1 MEVALVSKPVVA
13 IVGRPNVGKSTLFN
27 RIVGNRIS
35 IVEDKPSITRDRLYA
50 EGEWLNNHFLV
61 VDTGGLDLND
71 ETELK
76 DEVRQQAELAIEEAE
91 VVLFVV
97 DGRAGIKP
105 MDREVANLLRRSDK
119 PVILTVNKVDSKELE
134 EEVKYDFYELGLGDP
149 IPISAKHALNT
160 GDLLDEVISHFS
172 TDDTVEYDEDTIR
185 ISVIGRPNVGKSSL
199 VNSILGKERV
209 IVNDTPGTTRDAIDT
224 YFEVGDNQFV
234 IIDTAGMR
242 KRSKV
247 EAGIE
252 KYSVIRSLKAVD
264 RSDVALMVLDATQG
278 ITQQDK
284 KIAGYAHDQGKAM
297 VLAVNKWDLIEKYS
311 NIDQHFAEEI
321 RYESN
326 FINYAPITFVSALT
340 GQRVLEILDIV
351 EYAAE
356 QHSRRIE
363 TNVLNNV
370 IKEAISMHQPPSDKG
385 RRLKV
390 YYATQPRIKPP
401 LIILFVNDPDLL
413 KDSYKRYLR
422 NSIRESFGFD
432 GTPIKIIARER
443 K

>member
-1 MEVALVSKPVVA
+1 MSKPVVA

-35 IVEDKPSITRDRLYA
+35 IVEDEPSITRDRLYG
-50 EGEWLNNHFLV
+50 EGEWLDNHFLV
-61 VDTGGLDLND
+61 VDTGGLDLD
-71 ETELK
+71 SEAELK

-97 DGRAGIKP
+97 DGRTGIKP
-105 MDREVANLLRRSDK
+105 MDREVANLLRRSNK
-119 PVILTVNKVDSKELE
+119 PIILTVNKVDSKELE
-134 EEVKYDFYELGLGDP
+134 EKVKYDFYELGLGEP
-149 IPISAKHALNT
+149 VAISAKHALNT

-172 TDDTVEYDEDTIR
+172 TEETGEYDEDTIR

-209 IVNDTPGTTRDAIDT
+209 IVNDVPGTTRDAIDT

-297 VLAVNKWDLIEKYS
+297 VIAVNKWDLIKKET
-311 NIDQHFAEEI
+311 NIDQRYADEI
-321 RYESN
+321 RYEAS

-356 QHSRRIE
+356 QYSRRIK

-370 IKEAISMHQPPSDKG
+370 IKEAISKHQPPSQKG

-390 YYATQPRIKPP
+390 YYATQPRVKPP
-401 LIILFVNDPDLL
+401 LIILFVNDPTLL
-413 KDSYKRYLR
+413 RQSYKRYLK
-422 NSIRESFGFD
+422 NSIRKSFGFD
-432 GTPIKIIARER
+432 GTPLKIIARNR

>member
-1 MEVALVSKPVVA
+1 MNKPVVA

-35 IVEDKPSITRDRLYA
+35 IVEDKPSITRDRLYG

-61 VDTGGLDLND
+61 VDTGGLDLNS
-71 ETELK
+71 EAELK
-76 DEVRQQAELAIEEAE
+76 DEVHQQAELAIEEAE

-105 MDREVANLLRRSDK
+105 MDREVANLLRRSNK
-119 PVILTVNKVDSKELE
+119 PIILTVNKVDSKELE
-134 EEVKYDFYELGLGDP
+134 EKIKYDFYELGLGEP
-149 IPISAKHALNT
+149 IAISAQHALNT
-160 GDLLDEVISHFS
+160 GDLLDEVVSHFS
-172 TDDTVEYDEDTIR
+172 TEETEEYDEDTIR

-209 IVNDTPGTTRDAIDT
+209 IVNDVPGTTRDAIDT
-224 YFEVGDNQFV
+224 YFEVDDNQFV

-284 KIAGYAHDQGKAM
+284 KIASYAHDQGKAM
-297 VLAVNKWDLIEKYS
+297 VIAVNKWDLIEKRT
-311 NIDQHFAEEI
+311 NIDQRFAEEI
-321 RYESN
+321 RYEAN

-356 QHSRRIE
+356 QHSRRIK

-370 IKEAISMHQPPSDKG
+370 IKEAISKHQPPSEKG

-390 YYATQPRIKPP
+390 YYATQPRVKPP
-401 LIILFVNDPDLL
+401 LIILFVNDPTLL
-413 KDSYKRYLR
+413 RESYKRYLK
-422 NSIRESFGFD
+422 NSIRKSFGFD
-432 GTPIKIIARER
+432 GTPLKIVARKR

>member
-1 MEVALVSKPVVA
+1 MSKPVVA

-35 IVEDKPSITRDRLYA
+35 IVEDEPSITRDRLYG
-50 EGEWLNNHFLV
+50 EGEWLDNHFLV
-61 VDTGGLDLND
+61 VDTGGLDLD
-71 ETELK
+71 SEAELK

-97 DGRAGIKP
+97 DGRTGIKP
-105 MDREVANLLRRSDK
+105 MDREVANLLRRSNK
-119 PVILTVNKVDSKELE
+119 PIILTVNKVDSKELE
-134 EEVKYDFYELGLGDP
+134 EKVKYDFYELGLGEP
-149 IPISAKHALNT
+149 VAISAKHALNT

-172 TDDTVEYDEDTIR
+172 TEETGEYDEDTIR

-209 IVNDTPGTTRDAIDT
+209 IVNDVPGTTRDAIDT

-297 VLAVNKWDLIEKYS
+297 VIAVNKWDLIKKRL
-311 NIDQHFAEEI
+311 ILI
-321 RYESN
+321 RDMQMRSGMKQ
-326 FINYAPITFVSALT
+326 AL
-340 GQRVLEILDIV
+340 
-351 EYAAE
+351 
-356 QHSRRIE
+356 
-363 TNVLNNV
+363 
-370 IKEAISMHQPPSDKG
+370 
-385 RRLKV
+385 
-390 YYATQPRIKPP
+390 
-401 LIILFVNDPDLL
+401 
-413 KDSYKRYLR
+413 
-422 NSIRESFGFD
+422 
-432 GTPIKIIARER
+432 
-443 K
+443 

>member
-1 MEVALVSKPVVA
+1 MSKPVVA